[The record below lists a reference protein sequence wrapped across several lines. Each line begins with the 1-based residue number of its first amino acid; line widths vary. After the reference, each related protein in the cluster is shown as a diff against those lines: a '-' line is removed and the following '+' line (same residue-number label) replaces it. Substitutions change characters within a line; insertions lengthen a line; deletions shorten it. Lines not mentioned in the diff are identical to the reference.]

1 MNSLIALVQTL
12 NLSDEIQFIGP
23 KYGPEKID
31 EYQNA
36 DLFVLPT
43 HSENFG
49 MVIAEALASG
59 LPVITTKGTPWGEI
73 ITHNCGW
80 WISLNVDNL
89 VSTLENVMSLSDI
102 ERIQMGLR
110 GRSLIEEKYS
120 INAVAE
126 KMSLLYKWLLKGGPI
141 PNFVYNE

>member
-1 MNSLIALVQTL
+1 
-12 NLSDEIQFIGP
+12 
-23 KYGPEKID
+23 
-31 EYQNA
+31 
-36 DLFVLPT
+36 
-43 HSENFG
+43 
-49 MVIAEALASG
+49 
-59 LPVITTKGTPWGEI
+59 
-73 ITHNCGW
+73 
-80 WISLNVDNL
+80 
-89 VSTLENVMSLSDI
+89 MSLSDI